1 MVLVI
6 FMSIVIMVKFLFTLK
21 QYIYNK
27 IVTAFTAN
35 NVQTLNNN
43 VQTTNNKE
51 IPLSPSQLNAKEIEI
66 LLSLIKRSTFLG
78 EDVEIIYNMVI
89 KLQNQYLDQT
99 K

>member
-1 MVLVI
+1 
-6 FMSIVIMVKFLFTLK
+6 MVKFLFTLK

-27 IVTAFTAN
+27 IVMAFTAN

-43 VQTTNNKE
+43 VQTTDNKE

-89 KLQNQYLDQT
+89 KLQNQYLEQT

>member
-6 FMSIVIMVKFLFTLK
+6 FMSIVIMVKFIFTLK

-27 IVTAFTAN
+27 IVMAFTAN
-35 NVQTLNNN
+35 NVQTI
-43 VQTTNNKE
+43 NNKE

-89 KLQNQYLDQT
+89 KLQNQYLDQN

>member
-1 MVLVI
+1 M
-6 FMSIVIMVKFLFTLK
+6 
-21 QYIYNK
+21 
-27 IVTAFTAN
+27 AFTAN
-35 NVQTLNNN
+35 NIQTANS
-43 VQTTNNKE
+43 KE

>member
-1 MVLVI
+1 
-6 FMSIVIMVKFLFTLK
+6 MVKFLFTLK

-27 IVTAFTAN
+27 IVMAFTAN

-43 VQTTNNKE
+43 VQTTDNKE